1 MTLKLAGEMPSAARA
16 GARIDCLLHSFKE
29 GQYIHSLPF
38 MALAT
43 GSLGAGRLYAVPM
56 VAGRRMALDRI
67 AVEVTAAAA
76 DKLLRLGIYSNSR
89 SLYPADL
96 LLDAGTVPVAT
107 TGVKSLDIAV
117 VLEAGLCWLV
127 CVSDGAPQLTRD
139 GFPAVVLAPDGRP
152 GITVPKTDAPESVE
166 TEVLKRGDGE
176 TVESGDQVLVQYTSV
191 NWESGEVADS
201 TWEAGTPADL
211 HGHRRRG
218 CTAPA
223 GVAEPVIGQTVGSQI
238 GVIVPG
244 EDGATLF
251 YVIDILGVL

>member
-16 GARIDCLLHSFKE
+16 GARIGCLLHSFKE

-43 GSLGAGRLYAVPM
+43 GTLGAGRLYAVPM
-56 VAGRRMALDRI
+56 VVGRRMALDRI

-96 LLDAGTVPVAT
+96 LLDAGTVPLAA

-127 CVSDGAPQLTRD
+127 CVSDGAPQLRLATYAFSPLGLAAGGFGLLNIQTHYRQD
-139 GFPAVVLAPDGRP
+139 GAGAGALPAAFPP
-152 GITVPKTDAPESVE
+152 GAE
-166 TEVLKRGDGE
+166 
-176 TVESGDQVLVQYTSV
+176 
-191 NWESGEVADS
+191 
-201 TWEAGTPADL
+201 L
-211 HGHRRRG
+211 HGDY
-218 CTAPA
+218 A
-223 GVAEPVIGQTVGSQI
+223 PVILCRLQK
-238 GVIVPG
+238 
-244 EDGATLF
+244 
-251 YVIDILGVL
+251 LG